1 MKRGRDEMRQSDGDG
16 DARQF
21 FRANHFKIMTK
32 FWRRKRRRRRTGWR
46 IGGGGICACL
56 FAVVAAVVVRYIC
69 ED

>member
-1 MKRGRDEMRQSDGDG
+1 MRQSDGDG

-32 FWRRKRRRRRTGWR
+32 FWRRKRRRRWTAGWR